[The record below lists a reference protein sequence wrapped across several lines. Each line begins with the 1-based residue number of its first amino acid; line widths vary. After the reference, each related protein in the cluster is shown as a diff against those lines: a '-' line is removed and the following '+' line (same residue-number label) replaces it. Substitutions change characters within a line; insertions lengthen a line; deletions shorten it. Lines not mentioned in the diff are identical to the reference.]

1 MNQKRETCLL
11 YNENRQPHPTT
22 KKPERTNDPVQM
34 YLREIGE
41 VPCLTR
47 QEEVE
52 IAQRIEKN
60 QKRVIKVLFRSPIV
74 AEEISKYGE
83 KLRKGALNIKNLVE
97 FNGDEL
103 NDEILE
109 KRR

>member
-1 MNQKRETCLL
+1 MNLKRETRLL

-22 KKPERTNDPVQM
+22 KKAERTSDPVQM

-60 QKRVIKVLFRSPIV
+60 QKGSARRCLARRSWP
-74 AEEISKYGE
+74 
-83 KLRKGALNIKNLVE
+83 
-97 FNGDEL
+97 
-103 NDEILE
+103 
-109 KRR
+109 RRSHSTAKS